1 MKPYSNTKRRSAL
14 WRILG
19 LWGLLLSVAL
29 FVGVLSMITL
39 DKPVADLKAKWGAA
53 PSQFMRID
61 GLDVHVCDEGPRTDP
76 TPVVLIH
83 GTSSSLH
90 TWDAWAEGLKTTRR
104 VIRFDL
110 PAFGLT
116 GPAVDHDYSMVRYV
130 RFVDEVLKAL
140 DVQRAVIAGNSL
152 GGQIAWEFAA
162 THPSKAAGLV
172 LIDAA
177 GFALNST
184 SVPLG
189 FRLARMPGVRH
200 LVAYLLPPQTIER
213 SLKNVYGD
221 AAKVTPELI
230 DRYTDLTLREGNRH
244 AVVKRFEQVLTSD
257 ASRLMLVKAPT
268 LILWGGKDQLI
279 PPVHA
284 QQFKKALPM
293 AEVKIF
299 DALGHVPMEEDPA
312 ATLVV
317 FKSFLGRI

>member
-1 MKPYSNTKRRSAL
+1 MNQVDSSKRRSAL
-14 WRILG
+14 WRVLG
-19 LWGLLLSVAL
+19 LWGLLLVVAL
-29 FVGVLSMITL
+29 VLGLLSMVTL
-39 DKPVADLKAKWGAA
+39 DKPVAELKTKWAA
-53 PSQFMRID
+53 EPSLFMRID
-61 GLDVHVCDEGPRTDP
+61 GLDVHVRDEGVRSDP
-76 TPVVLIH
+76 TPIVLIH

-90 TWDAWAEGLKTTRR
+90 TWDAWADGLKATRR

-116 GPAVDHDYSMVRYV
+116 GPAADHDYSMARYV
-130 RFVDEVLKAL
+130 RFVDASLKAL
-140 DVQRAVIAGNSL
+140 DVGRAVVAGNSL

-162 THPSKAAGLV
+162 THPAKTAGLV

-177 GFALNST
+177 GFPLNST

-200 LVAYLLPPQTIER
+200 LVPYLLPPQTIER

-221 AAKVTPELI
+221 PAKVTPELI
-230 DRYTDLTLREGNRH
+230 ERYTDMTLREGNRH

-257 ASRLMLVKAPT
+257 TSRLAFIKAPT

-284 QQFKKALPM
+284 EQFKKVLNM
-293 AEVKIF
+293 AEVKVF
-299 DALGHVPMEEDPA
+299 DDLGHVPMEEDPA
-312 ATLVV
+312 RTLAV
-317 FKSFLGRI
+317 FTSFLGRI